1 MTISFAAVVLRLG
14 VAIVLG
20 AVIGLERESTEHSA
34 GLRTQALVALGS
46 SLFTIISAFGF
57 VSFLSVPHIQID
69 PTRIA
74 SYVVAG
80 IGFLGAGSIFMARTQ
95 ERVRGLTTAA
105 SVWLVAAVG
114 MACGAGLL
122 LEATAAA
129 ILALI
134 ILVLLRFVEQYLL
147 RDQLADL
154 TQHLYIEAA
163 SLSGPLF
170 SQIYDTCVRTSI
182 TVESLKVHAEQELDS
197 IEVRCHI
204 PDTATLAQ
212 VINELRALPEVRA
225 IHTHLHGSDQENL
238 LTKGTALR
246 NSILFTKRQKKEKT
260 Q

>member
-1 MTISFAAVVLRLG
+1 MTISFSAILLRLS

-20 AVIGLERESTEHSA
+20 AMIGLERESTEHGA

-74 SYVVAG
+74 SYIVAG

-122 LEATAAA
+122 LEATAAS
-129 ILALI
+129 ILALM

-147 RDQLADL
+147 HRQLSDV
-154 TQHLYIEAA
+154 QHLHIEVA

-170 SQIYDTCVRTSI
+170 SQVYDTCVRTSVTI
-182 TVESLKVHAEQELDS
+182 ESLKVHAEQELDT
-197 IEVRCHI
+197 IEVICHI
-204 PDTATLAQ
+204 PNVATLAQ
-212 VINELRALPEVRA
+212 LIDELRTLPEVRA
-225 IHTHLHGSDQENL
+225 VHTHLHGNNKKNL
-238 LTKGTALR
+238 ITKGT
-246 NSILFTKRQKKEKT
+246 
-260 Q
+260 

>member
-1 MTISFAAVVLRLG
+1 MTISFSAILLRLG

-20 AVIGLERESTEHSA
+20 AVIGLERESTEHGA

-46 SLFTIISAFGF
+46 SLFTIISAYGF
-57 VSFLSVPHIQID
+57 VSFLGVAHIQID

-74 SYVVAG
+74 SYIVAG

-122 LEATAAA
+122 LEAIAAS

-134 ILVLLRFVEQYLL
+134 ILVVLRFVEQYILH
-147 RDQLADL
+147 RQVSDAH
-154 TQHLYIEAA
+154 HLHIEVT

-170 SQIYDTCVRTSI
+170 SQIYDTCVRTSV
-182 TVESLKVHAEQELDS
+182 TVESLKVHAEQELDT
-197 IEVRCHI
+197 IEVICHI
-204 PDTATLAQ
+204 PNIPTLAQ

-225 IHTHLHGSDQENL
+225 VLTHLHRSDKENL
-238 LTKGTALR
+238 MTK
-246 NSILFTKRQKKEKT
+246 QKNNEKA

>member
-1 MTISFAAVVLRLG
+1 MTISFSAILLRLG

-20 AVIGLERESTEHSA
+20 AVIGLERESTEHGA

-57 VSFLSVPHIQID
+57 VSFLGVPHIQID

-122 LEATAAA
+122 LEATAAS
-129 ILALI
+129 IMALI
-134 ILVLLRFVEQYLL
+134 ILVVLRFAEQYIMH
-147 RDQLADL
+147 RQGSGAH
-154 TQHLYIEAA
+154 HLHIEAA
-163 SLSGPLF
+163 SLSGSLL
-170 SQIYDTCVRTSI
+170 SQIYDTCVRTSVV
-182 TVESLKVHAEQELDS
+182 VESMKVHAEQGLDT
-197 IEVRCHI
+197 IEVICHI
-204 PDTATLAQ
+204 PDISTLAR
-212 VINELRALPEVRA
+212 VIDEVRALPEVRA
-225 IHTHLHGSDQENL
+225 VHTHLRGSDKENL
-238 LTKGTALR
+238 MTK
-246 NSILFTKRQKKEKT
+246 QKNIESK
-260 Q
+260 